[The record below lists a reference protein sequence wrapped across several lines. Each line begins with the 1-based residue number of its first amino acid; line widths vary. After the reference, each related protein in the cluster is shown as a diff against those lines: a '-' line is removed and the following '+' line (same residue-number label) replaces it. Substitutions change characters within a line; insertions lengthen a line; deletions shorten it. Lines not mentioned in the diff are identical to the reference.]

1 MAASVCCGHRRRGRG
16 VSAQG
21 AGLWEPRG
29 ALSRGNHPVRTQVAP
44 PPDHWPPRT
53 RVGRGRCWACGFH
66 RTPFT
71 NEGLSG
77 AGGGAREG
85 TGPSSRQLLT
95 PGHRAAF
102 PTTREFLELEQGA
115 PHGTETPTG
124 KKYALALLSRE
135 ARILRVVREPSFR
148 PGPPRRFHFPEFVS
162 SLSLGPAVPGSS
174 DRGLSA
180 LICCLVALPL
190 RFPPSAHNPV
200 LSTSVFT
207 PRTAQE
213 SGRRCGAGGARRSP
227 SRGICLM
234 PAEY

>member
-1 MAASVCCGHRRRGRG
+1 MPRGRG
-16 VSAQG
+16 SGNRGEHFPEGTIPSALRLLPHLITGLLGQEWGG
-21 AGLWEPRG
+21 AGAGPVVSTGHPSLMRV
-29 ALSRGNHPVRTQVAP
+29 SRGR
-44 PPDHWPPRT
+44 
-53 RVGRGRCWACGFH
+53 
-66 RTPFT
+66 
-71 NEGLSG
+71 
-77 AGGGAREG
+77 GGGAREG